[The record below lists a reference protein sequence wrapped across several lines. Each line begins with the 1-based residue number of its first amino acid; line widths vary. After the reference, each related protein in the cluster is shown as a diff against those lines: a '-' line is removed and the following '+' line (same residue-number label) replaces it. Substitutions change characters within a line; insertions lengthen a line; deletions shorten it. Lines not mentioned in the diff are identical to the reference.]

1 MENIIYLDIE
11 TVSQKRDFDDLS
23 FEYQKIWTKKIRF
36 DLEKN
41 PEETPSQLYP
51 KKAAIFAEF
60 GKIIC
65 ISIGILDDS
74 NQKFKVKSF
83 FGHEEKSILQSFYSF
98 CLGLKAKKNYIF
110 CGHNIKEFDIPYI
123 CRRLLIHEIPLP
135 SILNFQAKK
144 PWEVHHIDTLQ
155 LWKFGDYK
163 HFVSLD
169 TLTTIFEIPSPKT
182 NMDGSEVGTFYYEH
196 NALDQ
201 IVSYCEQDIFA
212 VFQLHRKM
220 NQLPLFEESQIQR
233 V

>member
-11 TVSQKRDFDDLS
+11 TVSQKRNFEDLS
-23 FEYQKIWTKKIRF
+23 LEFQNIWTKKIRF
-36 DLEKN
+36 ELEKN

-51 KKAAIFAEF
+51 QKAAIFAEF

-65 ISIGILDDS
+65 ISIGILDET

-83 FGHEEKSILQSFYSF
+83 YGHDERNILESFATF
-98 CLGLKAKKNYIF
+98 CIKLNSSKKYLF

-123 CRRLLIHEIPLP
+123 CRRLLINDIPLP
-135 SILNFQAKK
+135 SILDFQSKK

-169 TLTTIFEIPSPKT
+169 TLTTIFEIPSPKL
-182 NMDGSEVGTFYYEH
+182 NMDGSEVGTYYYQH
-196 NALDQ
+196 NALDE
-201 IVSYCEQDIFA
+201 IVIYCEQDIFA
-212 VFQLHRKM
+212 VFQLHRKL
-220 NQLPLFEESQIQR
+220 NQLPLFDISQIQR